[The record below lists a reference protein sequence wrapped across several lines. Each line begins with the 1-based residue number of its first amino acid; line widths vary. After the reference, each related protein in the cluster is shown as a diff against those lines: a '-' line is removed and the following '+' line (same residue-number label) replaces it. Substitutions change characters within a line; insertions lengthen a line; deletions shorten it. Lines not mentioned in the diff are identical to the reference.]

1 MCLSRAAAS
10 FSMSGALAIEA
21 NEFAQVATE
30 AAESIFSDD
39 PYQLLA
45 RTAHGYHNVG
55 LIRDEL
61 AKAGFSQVS
70 ITTLEKTSTAAS
82 AHDAAYAYCQ

>member
-1 MCLSRAAAS
+1 
-10 FSMSGALAIEA
+10 MSGTLDIEA

-30 AAESIFSDD
+30 ATASIFSDD

-45 RTAHGYHNVG
+45 RIAHGYHDVD
-55 LIRDEL
+55 LMRDEL

-70 ITTLEKTSTAAS
+70 ITTLEKTAVRLRPMMRPMRIAKGLAAKR
-82 AHDAAYAYCQ
+82 D